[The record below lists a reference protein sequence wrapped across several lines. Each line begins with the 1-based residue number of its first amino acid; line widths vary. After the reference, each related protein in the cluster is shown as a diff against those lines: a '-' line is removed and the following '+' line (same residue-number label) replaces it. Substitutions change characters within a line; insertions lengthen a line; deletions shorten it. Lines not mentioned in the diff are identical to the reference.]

1 MMFMGEYSHTL
12 DAKSRIIIPAK
23 FREEL
28 GEQFVLTLGLDGCLY
43 AYPNAEWESVV
54 EQLNQLPSSK
64 EARKIQRYFLS
75 SASPC
80 ELDKQGRVLIPARHK
95 QHAKLE
101 KDVIFVGVSK
111 KIEIWSKECYDDLT
125 FDGMDDAAE
134 KLSELGISF

>member
-1 MMFMGEYSHTL
+1 MGEYSHTL

>member
-1 MMFMGEYSHTL
+1 MGEYSHTL
-12 DAKSRIIIPAK
+12 DPKSRIIMPAK

-64 EARKIQRYFLS
+64 EARRIQRYFLS

-80 ELDKQGRVLIPARHK
+80 ELDKQGRVLIPAKHK
-95 QHAKLE
+95 QHAGLE
-101 KDVIFVGVSK
+101 KEVIFVGVSK
-111 KIEIWSKECYDDLT
+111 KIEIWSKESYDDLT
-125 FDGMDDAAE
+125 FDDMDDAAE

>member
-1 MMFMGEYSHTL
+1 MFMGEYSHTL
-12 DAKSRIIIPAK
+12 DAKSRIIMPAK

>member
-1 MMFMGEYSHTL
+1 MFMGEYSHTL
-12 DAKSRIIIPAK
+12 DAKSRIIMPAK

-80 ELDKQGRVLIPARHK
+80 ELDKQGRVLIPAVLREF
-95 QHAKLE
+95 AGIT
-101 KDVIFVGVSK
+101 KDAVLVGVGSRV
-111 KIEIWSKECYDDLT
+111 EIWSKERWEGTVTYQD
-125 FDGMDDAAE
+125 ME
-134 KLSELGISF
+134 EISRHMIELGIGI

>member
-1 MMFMGEYSHTL
+1 MFMGEYSHTL